1 MFDDEV
7 SPPAAAAVHTLL
19 GELSAAYER
28 GWQPA
33 DVLHLA
39 RRSKEPA
46 DAPLAAALV
55 LHEAERTRAQDRA
68 PHDWLD
74 QLRTIAEQYPAASD
88 LAQRISDRVGDAM
101 DDMSDDAGVRALAA
115 GLLFEDPYHSVYQL
129 TDLTLAWT
137 DLPGW
142 TVLTPPPSTWPRV
155 RVEVTGSVASGNT
168 EADAK
173 VLNRIRGLLAKAE
186 ATDFAEEA
194 EIFTAKAQELMT
206 RYAINAALLHTQN
219 GSGNTAVHSRRI
231 HLENPYVK
239 EKVHLLTEIG
249 DSNRVRTVWFSSLA
263 IATVVGTPL
272 DLQQVDMLFTSL
284 LVQATRA
291 MQFADAQSRSG
302 SRTTSFRKGFLAGF
316 ASRIGQRL
324 RDADS
329 RATVEAAD
337 EASIPVDDLLP
348 ILATKSEAVDA
359 EFDRLFP
366 RTRKARGRAVDAH
379 GWYAGQ
385 AAADD
390 ATLAPGERAL
400 RR

>member
-7 SPPAAAAVHTLL
+7 SPQAVSAVQALV
-19 GELSAAYER
+19 GELSSAYER
-28 GWQPA
+28 GWQPS
-33 DVLHLA
+33 DVVHLA
-39 RRSKEPA
+39 RRSKEPS
-46 DAPLAAALV
+46 DPDLAAAVV
-55 LHEAERTRAQDRA
+55 LYDARCSRAEDRA
-68 PHDWLD
+68 PREWVE
-74 QLRTIAEQYPAASD
+74 QLRTIGEQLPNAAR
-88 LAQRISDRVGDAM
+88 LALRIPEESTEFR
-101 DDMSDDAGVRALAA
+101 SLAA
-115 GLLFEDPYHSVYQL
+115 GLMFEDPYHSVYQL
-129 TDLTLAWT
+129 TDLAMAWMQ
-137 DLPGW
+137 LPEW
-142 TVLTPPPSTWPRV
+142 TVLTPPPSMWPRV
-155 RVEVTGSVASGNT
+155 RLAETVSAAQYAET

-194 EIFTAKAQELMT
+194 ETFTAKAQELMT
-206 RYAINAALLHTQN
+206 RYAISAALLHNQN
-219 GSGNTAVHSRRI
+219 GTGNAAVHSRRI
-231 HLENPYVK
+231 HLDNPYVK

-291 MQFADAQSRSG
+291 MQSTDASSRNG

-324 RDADS
+324 RDADT

-348 ILATKSEAVDA
+348 ILASTSEAVDA

-366 RTRKARGRAVDAH
+366 RTRKSRGRAVDAA
-379 GWYAGQ
+379 GWHAGQ
-385 AAADD
+385 EAAEN
-390 ATLAPGERAL
+390 ATLNPGERAL